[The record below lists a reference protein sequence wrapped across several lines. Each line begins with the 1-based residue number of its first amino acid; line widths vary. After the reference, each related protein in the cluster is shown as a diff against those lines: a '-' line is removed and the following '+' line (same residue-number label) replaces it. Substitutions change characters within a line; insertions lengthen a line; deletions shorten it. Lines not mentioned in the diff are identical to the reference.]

1 LTPQLGSL
9 KYLDLWSCHRR
20 LTLYAIIETG
30 GKQQKAVPGET
41 LQVERL
47 AAEVGEK
54 VRLDRVMLVSR
65 DGQVSL
71 GKPFVD
77 GVSVTATV
85 TAQDRG
91 SKVLVFK
98 KKKRKGYRRPRGT
111 AVVHL
116 VRVEAIEG

>member
-1 LTPQLGSL
+1 
-9 KYLDLWSCHRR
+9 
-20 LTLYAIIETG
+20 LYAIIETG

-47 AAEVGEK
+47 AAEVGET

-71 GKPFVD
+71 GRPYVA

-91 SKVLVFK
+91 PKVLVFK
-98 KKKRKGYRRPRGT
+98 KKKRKGYRRTKGHRQSYT
-111 AVVHL
+111 SL
-116 VRVEAIEG
+116 RVEAIEG

>member
-1 LTPQLGSL
+1 M
-9 KYLDLWSCHRR
+9 
-20 LTLYAIIETG
+20 
-30 GKQQKAVPGET
+30 PGET

-71 GKPFVD
+71 GKPFVE
-77 GVSVTATV
+77 GASVTATV

-91 SKVLVFK
+91 PKVLVFK
-98 KKKRKGYRRPRGT
+98 KKKRKGYRRTKGHRQSYT
-111 AVVHL
+111 SL
-116 VRVEAIEG
+116 RVEAIEG